1 LTPQEAS
8 DFREDSVM
16 TRFGFCLL
24 ACVLG
29 SSAAVAQD
37 TVSFQGKTVTMIIGF
52 PPGGG
57 TDAYGRVVAT
67 SFEKYLPG
75 NPTVI
80 VKNVPGA
87 DGVTSMN
94 FMVQQVVPDGTTLTT
109 TANTTAD
116 PLNYRKP
123 QVHYVPT
130 DFAVIG
136 GAGRGGEVI
145 LINKESEKRLY
156 DKNAAPVVMGSLG
169 GVPRSGMQMTAW
181 GIEFLGWNAKWVIGY
196 RGTNEL
202 TLALERGEI
211 DMTATGNRFLIEK
224 LVDSGKFRILVQS
237 GTLKNGKLATRPEFG
252 DAPLIATALE
262 GKLKDALALKAFD
275 YWSSI
280 SLTDKWLALPPKT
293 PKNVVEVYRAA
304 YGKIAQDADFLERAR
319 KISEDFVPL
328 TAPEVEALI
337 TKLASLPQE
346 APEYMTVILRKQ
358 GLDVQ

>member
-1 LTPQEAS
+1 MKKFSL
-8 DFREDSVM
+8 
-16 TRFGFCLL
+16 CLL

-29 SSAAVAQD
+29 CSAAFAEEA
-37 TVSFQGKTVTMIIGF
+37 VSFHGKTINMIIGF

-67 SFEKYLPG
+67 SLEKYLPG
-75 NPTVI
+75 NPTVV

-94 FMVQQVVPDGTTLTT
+94 FMVQQVVPDGLTVTT

-116 PLNYRKP
+116 PLNFRKP
-123 QVHYVPT
+123 QVHYEPT

-136 GAGRGGEVI
+136 GGGRGGEVI
-145 LINKESEKRLY
+145 LINKDAEKRLY
-156 DKNAAPVVMGSLG
+156 DKQAAPVVMGSLG
-169 GVPRSGMQMTAW
+169 GIPRSGMQMAAW

-211 DMTATGNRFLIEK
+211 DMTSTGNLFLIQK
-224 LVDSGKFRILVQS
+224 LVDGGKFKILVQS
-237 GTLKNGKLATRPEFG
+237 GTLKNGTLIGRPDFG
-252 DAPLIATALE
+252 DAPLLVKALE
-262 GKLKDALALKAFD
+262 GKLKDPLVAKAFD
-275 YWSSI
+275 YWSSV

-293 PKNVVEVYRAA
+293 PKNVVDVYRTA
-304 YGKIAQDADFLERAR
+304 YGKISQDADFLDRAR

-328 TAPEVEALI
+328 SAPEVETLI
-337 TKLASLPQE
+337 KKLSSLPPE
-346 APEYMTVILRKQ
+346 ATEYMTVILRKQ